1 MAVITAQEVLDRV
14 DDLEPNY
21 YNDEYKLSWL
31 HEVELMLWQ
40 EVFTT
45 HAGSE
50 NMTEPTGDFTAEAE
64 EEEEEQTGEQA
75 GETAGSEETATAEE
89 ETETSYAAPLQV
101 GPPYGRDIYENWLK
115 AKISQANGESGRYNE
130 YMTLFYNAWKM
141 FADYWNRT
149 HRPLGRRQIWM

>member
-31 HEVELMLWQ
+31 YEVELMLWQ

-45 HAGSE
+45 HEGSE
-50 NMTEPTGDFTAEAE
+50 DMTEPTGDFTVEAE
-64 EEEEEQTGEQA
+64 EEEEEQTGEQS
-75 GETAGSEETATAEE
+75 GSEEVAAAEEE
-89 ETETSYAAPLQV
+89 ETETSYDAPLQV

-115 AKISQANGESGRYNE
+115 AKISQANGETGRYNE

-141 FADYWNRT
+141 FADYWNRK
-149 HRPLGRRQIWM
+149 HRPLGRHLIRM